1 MGRLIR
7 ALTRNRAWTDPEA
20 PDRRLR
26 GREYAVPF
34 TTVWEAALETARS
47 WKRWTVVSAEA
58 RRGEIQAEARTA
70 LWKFVDDVLIRV
82 SLDELGL
89 TRVDVTSQSRV
100 GRADLGTNARR
111 IARFLHALDRRLEP
125 GSGGKKSR
133 K

>member
-7 ALTRNRAWTDPEA
+7 ALTRNRAYTDPES

-34 TTVWEAALETARS
+34 TAVWDAALEVARTR
-47 WKRWTVVSAEA
+47 KRWTVVNAEA

-70 LWKFVDDVLIRV
+70 LWKFVDDVWIRV

-89 TRVDVTSQSRV
+89 TRVDVSSQSRV

-111 IARFLHALDRRLEP
+111 IARFLHALDRRLQP
-125 GSGGKKSR
+125 GADGKKSR